1 MHFKIQHG
9 TPVFR
14 SADIRRIETRA
25 FAGNPPVPLMARA
38 GLAAAELARS
48 IAGDNGKPI
57 LVIAGP
63 GNNGG
68 DAFVLARHLKQ
79 WWFNVTV
86 VFAGNGSNL
95 PADAA
100 DAFHAWRDTGGTMV
114 DDIPLAQDWG
124 LIVDGLFG
132 IGLQRDI
139 SGAYAAWIA
148 AINSIHAPVLA
159 IDIPSGLDA
168 DTGRVLGCA
177 VRATHT
183 ITFIGLKAG
192 LLTLDGP
199 DYCGDVHADDLDLD
213 TAGAPGAVLGSDVLN
228 GILPPR
234 ARNTHKG
241 SFGSTGIIGGASGM
255 VGAVLLAG
263 RAAYRLGAGRVYL
276 GFIDDGAPSVDMQQP
291 ELMLR
296 HADEVLKLDHLT
308 CLAMGPGLGQSP
320 DAAHYLRR
328 ALEIPLPLV
337 LDADALNLIA
347 AIPALAQRMAARSS
361 PTLLTPHPAEAAR
374 LLAVSTADVQRDRI
388 AAARLLVQKFNAL
401 VVLKGAGSVCASPEA
416 PWRINTSG
424 NPGMAS
430 AGMGDV
436 LTGLIAALLAQGVEA
451 RRALDVGVHLHS
463 AAADTCVTAGTGPIG
478 LTASEVTDAARKI
491 INKNN

>member
-1 MHFKIQHG
+1 
-9 TPVFR
+9 
-14 SADIRRIETRA
+14 
-25 FAGNPPVPLMARA
+25 MARA

-48 IAGDNGKPI
+48 MAGDNGKPI
-57 LVIAGP
+57 LICAGP

-68 DAFVLARHLKQ
+68 DAFVLARRLKQ
-79 WWFNVTV
+79 WWFSVTV
-86 VFAGNGSNL
+86 VFSGNESKL

-100 DAFHAWRDTGGTMV
+100 DAFRAWRDAGGTTV
-114 DDIPLAQDWG
+114 NDIPRAQDWG

-139 SGAYAAWIA
+139 GGAFAGQIA
-148 AINSIHAPVLA
+148 AISAMRAPVLA

-177 VRATHT
+177 VHATHT

-199 DYCGDVHADDLDLD
+199 DYCGHIHVDDLDLD
-213 TAGAPGAVLGSDVLN
+213 TAGAPGTVLAGGVLD
-228 GILPPR
+228 GVLPPR

-241 SFGSTGIIGGASGM
+241 SFGSIGIVGGASGM
-255 VGAVLLAG
+255 AGAVLLAG

-276 GFIDDGAPSVDMQQP
+276 GFIDGGVPSVDMQQP

-308 CLAMGPGLGQSP
+308 CLAVGPGLGQSP

-328 ALEIPLPLV
+328 ALEAPLPLV

-347 AIPALAQRMAARSS
+347 AIPALAQRAAARSAS
-361 PTLLTPHPAEAAR
+361 TLLTPHPAEAAR
-374 LLAVSTADVQRDRI
+374 LLATSTTDVQHDRI
-388 AAARLLVQKFNAL
+388 AAAKSLAQKFNAH
-401 VVLKGAGSVCASPEA
+401 VVLKGAGSICASPGA

-436 LTGLIAALLAQGVEA
+436 LTGIIAALLAQGVEA
-451 RRALDVGVHLHS
+451 ARALDAGVYLHG
-463 AAADTCVTAGTGPIG
+463 AAADACVAEGHGPVG
-478 LTASEVTDAARKI
+478 LTASEVIHSARQFV
-491 INKNN
+491 NSHRSRSS